1 MNVRVICINDKDR
14 PNEVPNTRWIKQGE
28 VYHIVQID
36 KLNAQGGIYGCKLDE
51 IDNDDLTPY
60 EYFRLDRFAVPEQLT
75 EEDAILEKIDISEL
89 KEILKEQEVTL

>member
-1 MNVRVICINDKDR
+1 MNVTVICINDKDR